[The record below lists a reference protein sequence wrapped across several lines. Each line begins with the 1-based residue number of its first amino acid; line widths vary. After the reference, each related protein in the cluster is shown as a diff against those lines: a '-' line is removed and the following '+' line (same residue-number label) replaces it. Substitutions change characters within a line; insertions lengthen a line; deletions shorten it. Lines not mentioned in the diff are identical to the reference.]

1 MVSDKDIK
9 NNPRYKRYKAEREKT
24 IEEITAILTN
34 RNFNISLISDRYK
47 KRALLTSIVSANEAI
62 INLYTNLCA
71 DLYDGHSENSS
82 EMDEI
87 CNHVKA
93 MFKMNTEPYE
103 PDEDDNSD
111 DEARNNKAI
120 AEAREK
126 YETLIEIIN
135 KIKSKHVADTV
146 LTLGTLEQH
155 GNRLPDTAIENALG
169 FAINPKNIIHQSS
182 HPRPHPFLGAD
193 WKENSSS
200 SSNTLGGRRS
210 RRRKLRKSIRR
221 KTMRKK

>member
-1 MVSDKDIK
+1 MVSDEDIK

-24 IEEITAILTN
+24 IEEITTILTN
-34 RNFNISLISDRYK
+34 PNFNISLISERYK
-47 KRALLTSIVSANEAI
+47 KRALLTSIVSANDEI
-62 INLYTNLCA
+62 INLYANLCA
-71 DLYDGHSENSS
+71 DLYGYSENTS
-82 EMDEI
+82 EMDETFD
-87 CNHVKA
+87 HVKA

-103 PDEDDNSD
+103 LDEDDNSD

-120 AEAREK
+120 AEATKK
-126 YETLIEIIN
+126 YKKLIEIIN

-182 HPRPHPFLGAD
+182 HPHPHPFLGAD

-200 SSNTLGGRRS
+200 SSDALGGRRS